1 LFRLLRDARLFDSR
15 LRQIDGAGNT
25 GTYLIQ
31 LVEGKTV
38 QAPVDEKKKDDIAPV
53 AEQTETPKETA

>member
-1 LFRLLRDARLFDSR
+1 LSRLLRDARLFDSR

-53 AEQTETPKETA
+53 AEQTEAPKETA